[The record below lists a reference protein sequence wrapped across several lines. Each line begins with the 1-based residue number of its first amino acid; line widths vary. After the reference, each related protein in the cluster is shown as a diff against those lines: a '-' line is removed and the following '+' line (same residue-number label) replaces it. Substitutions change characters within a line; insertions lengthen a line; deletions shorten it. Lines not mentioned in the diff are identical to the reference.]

1 MARVH
6 GWSKKSNLLLNP
18 GKTKMIF
25 STIQMSTTHNL
36 SSSDLAKLNINDQNT
51 ERKQSWKVL
60 GVDLMN
66 ISGIHILKR

>member
-6 GWSKKSNLLLNP
+6 GWSKNSNLLLNP

-51 ERKQSWKVL
+51 ERKRS
-60 GVDLMN
+60 
-66 ISGIHILKR
+66 